1 MVRAA
6 SVRIRKYTQ
15 KFDPTV
21 VSARF
26 TALKDLAVEQFQTH
40 AADLEGMEVLVKTAI
55 SDRVAN
61 PLEVPQYLDFA
72 RELYRLTKTHSGKV
86 LVAEANA
93 MKAKWTAR
101 GLSPAIL
108 DLIIGLFG
116 ISGVV
121 YS

>member
-1 MVRAA
+1 MRPA

-40 AADLEGMEVLVKTAI
+40 AADLEGLEVLVKTAI
-55 SDRVAN
+55 SDRVTN

-72 RELYRLTKTHSGKV
+72 RELYRLTKTHSGRV

-93 MKAKWTAR
+93 FKAKWTAR
-101 GLSPAIL
+101 GLDPAIL

-116 ISGVV
+116 IGGVV